1 MCIRD
6 RSTIGVQQDAVRAAR
21 DQLTRDAV
29 LWSRERN
36 RVRVFDDLVERA
48 RMQERRVAERREQRA
63 IDDLRV
69 GDASSAE

>member
-1 MCIRD
+1 M
-6 RSTIGVQQDAVRAAR
+6 RAAR